1 MAADLSIP
9 LEELIVTKLA
19 ALGLKSDEDTA
30 EFVKGIVEE
39 ESFEPEDRKSAI
51 MGMLEADE
59 EDEATAQAVDSLL
72 EETSAY
78 QEAAAAERRA
88 AEEAKA
94 PPPKASEEKA
104 KKVLTPEEE
113 EKRKADLLRA
123 RSFLLALS
131 FRTTAYQYGV
141 IEDETEADRLA
152 REEAVRPPDKA
163 LMDPSKLSKKQR
175 KKALDG
181 VDLLALPNMNKTHVQ
196 QQERERRNAD
206 AGKSSPSCFRL
217 VALHDCRSLIL
228 AAKAQAKREK
238 DKADLKKQKEDAAKK
253 LADKQKRAQK
263 GERKA

>member
-9 LEELIVTKLA
+9 LDELIVTKLA

-59 EDEATAQAVDSLL
+59 EDEATAQAVNSLL

-94 PPPKASEEKA
+94 PSPKASEEKA

-113 EKRKADLLRA
+113 EKRKADLLR
-123 RSFLLALS
+123 
-131 FRTTAYQYGV
+131 QYGV
-141 IEDETEADRLA
+141 IEDETEVDRLV
-152 REEAVRPPDKA
+152 REEAARPPDKA

-206 AGKSSPSCFRL
+206 AT
-217 VALHDCRSLIL
+217 
-228 AAKAQAKREK
+228 KAQAKREK